1 MSIATVAAQQSALAA
16 AAQAA
21 TQAAS
26 QKASSSQSGTAAS
39 GASGGTT
46 AAQTGQTALTA
57 LSSNFGDFLNMLMTQ
72 LQNQDPSSP
81 MDSNQFTQEL
91 VSFSGVEQQINTN
104 SSLTSLIQLTQA
116 GQVMQGASL
125 TGKQVQVQSNQIPL
139 QNGSGSVQFTTP
151 TAEPVAIA
159 IADSS
164 GNLVRTA
171 TVNAQ
176 AGANTWN
183 WDGTSNSGAKLPDG
197 AYNIAV
203 DGAANSGGSAAAL
216 PFTVGGTVTG
226 TQSTASNGMQLQ
238 LGALGVGFGSLQSLT
253 N

>member
-1 MSIATVAAQQSALAA
+1 MSIATVAAQQTALAA
-16 AAQAA
+16 AAEAA
-21 TQAAS
+21 QTQAT
-26 QKASSSQSGTAAS
+26 SQSTASAQGTTAAGT
-39 GASGGTT
+39 GASGST

-104 SSLTSLIQLTQA
+104 SSLTSLIQLTQS
-116 GQVMQGASL
+116 GEVMQAASM
-125 TGKQVQVQSNQIPL
+125 TGKQVSVQSNQIPL
-139 QNGSGSVQFTTP
+139 QNGSGSVQFTAP

-164 GNLVRTA
+164 GNVVRTA

-176 AGANTWN
+176 AGANSWS
-183 WDGTSNSGAKLPDG
+183 WDGTNNAGSKMPDG
-197 AYNIAV
+197 AYQIAV
-203 DGAANSGGSAAAL
+203 YGAGTGGSPTAV
-216 PFTVGGTVTG
+216 PFTVSGTVTG
-226 TQSTASNGMQLQ
+226 TQNTGANGMQLE
-238 LGALGVGFGSLQSLT
+238 LGSLGVGFGSVQSMT

>member
-1 MSIATVAAQQSALAA
+1 MSLASVAAQQTALSA

-21 TQAAS
+21 SASATAPTTSPTSSATTSAQA
-26 QKASSSQSGTAAS
+26 
-39 GASGGTT
+39 
-46 AAQTGQTALTA
+46 GQNALTA

-81 MDSNQFTQEL
+81 MDSNEFTQEL
-91 VSFSGVEQQINTN
+91 VAFSGVEQQINTN
-104 SSLTSLIQLTQA
+104 NSLTSLIQLTQA

-139 QNGSGSVQFTTP
+139 QNGAGSVQFTTLA
-151 TAEPVAIA
+151 AEPVAIA

-164 GNLVRTA
+164 GNIIRTA
-171 TVNAQ
+171 SLTSQPGTNSW
-176 AGANTWN
+176 T
-183 WDGTSNSGAKLPDG
+183 WDGTSDSGAKLPDG

-203 DGAANSGGSAAAL
+203 EGVSSTGGSAAAI

-226 TQSTASNGMQLQ
+226 TQSTTANGMQLQ
-238 LGALGVGFGSLQSLT
+238 LGALDVGFGALQSM
-253 N
+253 ND